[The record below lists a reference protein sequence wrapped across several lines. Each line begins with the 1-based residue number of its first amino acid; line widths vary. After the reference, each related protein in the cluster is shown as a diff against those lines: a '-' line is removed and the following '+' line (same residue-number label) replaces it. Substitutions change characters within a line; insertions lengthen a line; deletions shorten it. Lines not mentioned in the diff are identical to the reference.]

1 MSADYTELALNVA
14 AQTGINDLPPH
25 FARLV
30 EMAERDIFKHLRVGS
45 MIKEA
50 SVDVSAGV
58 AVDLP
63 ADLLELESVRCPSLG
78 DYEQPELDRVPD
90 SDLRAKRRMGFAVTG
105 KKLLVYPSRD
115 SVIVEYYAKPE
126 GLQAAIDGTNWLL
139 DLEPEIY
146 LHAVAFQAYV
156 WKMQQ
161 EKAAMSKAYYRDLI
175 EDMTNEDIDQ
185 RFKNQK
191 ETLKGDRP

>member
-50 SVDVSAGV
+50 VIDVSGGM

-63 ADLLELESVRCPSLG
+63 SDLLEVESARCSEQETELG
-78 DYEQPELDRVPD
+78 RVPY
-90 SDLRAKRRMGFAVTG
+90 SDLRAKLRKGFSVAG

-126 GLQAAIDGTNWLL
+126 GLQEATDGTNWLL

-156 WKMQQ
+156 WKMEQ
-161 EKAAMSKAYYRDLI
+161 EKAAISKAYYRELI
-175 EDMTNEDIDQ
+175 EEMTNEDIDQ
-185 RFKNQK
+185 RYKNQK